1 MPLLL
6 FLFSLT
12 LPALAQSDW
21 DKSRTDA
28 NEAYRDGRY
37 TQAEALLKRALEAAR
52 NLGPDDP
59 RVADIHEE
67 LARVYSAESKYAE
80 AEGLLRAALSMR
92 EKSAGLESPELIH
105 DLEFLAANL
114 S

>member
-59 RVADIHEE
+59 QRHLASGRADG
-67 LARVYSAESKYAE
+67 ARH
-80 AEGLLRAALSMR
+80 LSVSR
-92 EKSAGLESPELIH
+92 EVSCREQGAFR
-105 DLEFLAANL
+105 FL
-114 S
+114 